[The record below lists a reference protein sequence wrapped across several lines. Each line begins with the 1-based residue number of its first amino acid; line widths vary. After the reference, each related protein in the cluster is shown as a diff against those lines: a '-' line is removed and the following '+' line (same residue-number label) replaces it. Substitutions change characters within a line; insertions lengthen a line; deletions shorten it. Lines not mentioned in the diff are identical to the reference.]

1 MKRINSYTLFVLL
14 LCAFGQSAFLSPV
27 VAQSVKTITILHTND
42 THSRIEPVE
51 INSPDKDLADKGG
64 YVRRATYINEV
75 RQQIPNLLLF
85 DCGDFS
91 QGTICL
97 KGKWRLDS

>member
-64 YVRRATYINEV
+64 YVGGYLYKRGASANSEFV
-75 RQQIPNLLLF
+75 VV
-85 DCGDFS
+85 
-91 QGTICL
+91 
-97 KGKWRLDS
+97 

>member
-14 LCAFGQSAFLSPV
+14 LCALGQPAFLSPV

-51 INSPDKDLADKGG
+51 INSPDKDLAGKGG

-91 QGTICL
+91 
-97 KGKWRLDS
+97 